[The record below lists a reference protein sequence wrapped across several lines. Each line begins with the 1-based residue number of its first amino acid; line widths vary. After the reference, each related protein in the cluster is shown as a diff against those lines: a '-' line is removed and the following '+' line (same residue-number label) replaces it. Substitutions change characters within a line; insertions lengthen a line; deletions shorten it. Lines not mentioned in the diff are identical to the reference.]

1 MLSRMMGLCA
11 VALML
16 ANRSAMG
23 QQAPAT
29 RLDLDARQA
38 SIGLL
43 HAHLVIPAVPGPL
56 TVAYPKWIPGE
67 HAPNGPLGQ
76 MVRLKFAVNGKR
88 LAWRR
93 DDLDM
98 YEFHLNV
105 PAGATQVEADLD
117 FACLLGSEGFNSEVC
132 SSHDQLVVNWWEV
145 VLYSPALPNDQNPFI
160 ASIQLP
166 DGWHYGTAL
175 PLDRENNGNVV
186 FKSVSLK
193 KLVDSPLIAG
203 EHFVALP
210 LGGQHPARLDVT
222 TESAA
227 SLDIP
232 SDQRTH
238 FRALVAEAEALF
250 GGPRYDHY
258 DLLLSLGDSIDHYT
272 LEHFESSENR
282 LPDHGLSDP
291 RILRT
296 TASMM
301 PHEYAHSWNGK
312 YRTPEGLSIRTYQD
326 PMKGSLVWVYE
337 GLTDYI
343 GNILAA
349 RSGFWSEDQF
359 RQSLAIDAAEM
370 AYHTGRTWRPLQ
382 DTTIGVQMLYGS
394 PNAWSS
400 ARRNADFYPESGL
413 IWLEADT
420 IIRQQSKGSRSLD
433 DFCRLFY
440 GAQNG
445 ANPEPYTF
453 EDVAAALN
461 QVLVFDWKGFFQSRL
476 DSTIAE
482 PPIGGI
488 ESSGWKLS
496 YSTEKSELIEDM
508 EQVHKIDLLWPEWQ
522 KWGFVDLRYSVGLLI
537 AEDGTVLDSAPDM
550 SGYNAGILPGMRVV
564 EVNGTKFSLSGIED
578 SIRKSDSGTIP
589 ELTIMNGASTSRR
602 RLEYHDG
609 AKYPL
614 LVRDPSRPDLL
625 TKILTPHASP
635 DPKVNGQ

>member
-1 MLSRMMGLCA
+1 MGLCA

-312 YRTPEGLSIRTYQD
+312 YRTPEGLNIRTYQD

>member
-258 DLLLSLGDSIDHYT
+258 DLLLSLGDAIDHYT
-272 LEHFESSENR
+272 LEHFQSSENR

-312 YRTPEGLSIRTYQD
+312 YRTPEGLNIRTYQD

>member
-1 MLSRMMGLCA
+1 MFSRMMGLCV

-23 QQAPAT
+23 QQSPAT

-43 HAHLVIPAVPGPL
+43 HAHLVIPAASGPL

-76 MVRLKFAVNGKR
+76 MVRLKFAVNGKT

-186 FKSVSLK
+186 FESVSLK

-232 SDQRTH
+232 SDQ
-238 FRALVAEAEALF
+238 
-250 GGPRYDHY
+250 
-258 DLLLSLGDSIDHYT
+258 IT
-272 LEHFESSENR
+272 LCILRFF
-282 LPDHGLSDP
+282 
-291 RILRT
+291 RIL
-296 TASMM
+296 
-301 PHEYAHSWNGK
+301 
-312 YRTPEGLSIRTYQD
+312 
-326 PMKGSLVWVYE
+326 
-337 GLTDYI
+337 
-343 GNILAA
+343 
-349 RSGFWSEDQF
+349 
-359 RQSLAIDAAEM
+359 
-370 AYHTGRTWRPLQ
+370 LQ
-382 DTTIGVQMLYGS
+382 L
-394 PNAWSS
+394 
-400 ARRNADFYPESGL
+400 
-413 IWLEADT
+413 
-420 IIRQQSKGSRSLD
+420 
-433 DFCRLFY
+433 
-440 GAQNG
+440 
-445 ANPEPYTF
+445 
-453 EDVAAALN
+453 
-461 QVLVFDWKGFFQSRL
+461 
-476 DSTIAE
+476 
-482 PPIGGI
+482 
-488 ESSGWKLS
+488 
-496 YSTEKSELIEDM
+496 
-508 EQVHKIDLLWPEWQ
+508 
-522 KWGFVDLRYSVGLLI
+522 
-537 AEDGTVLDSAPDM
+537 
-550 SGYNAGILPGMRVV
+550 
-564 EVNGTKFSLSGIED
+564 
-578 SIRKSDSGTIP
+578 GTIK
-589 ELTIMNGASTSRR
+589 LQ
-602 RLEYHDG
+602 
-609 AKYPL
+609 
-614 LVRDPSRPDLL
+614 
-625 TKILTPHASP
+625 KILIIFSP
-635 DPKVNGQ
+635 GQEKQKYQMDLNY

>member
-93 DDLDM
+93 DDLDL

-476 DSTIAE
+476 DSTSAE

>member
-1 MLSRMMGLCA
+1 MFSRMMGLCA
-11 VALML
+11 VALTL

-93 DDLDM
+93 DDLEM

-175 PLDRENNGNVV
+175 QLDRENNGNVV

-210 LGGQHPARLDVT
+210 LGGQHPVRLDVT

-296 TASMM
+296 TASMI

-312 YRTPEGLSIRTYQD
+312 YRTPEGLNIRTYQD

-440 GAQNG
+440 GAPNG
-445 ANPEPYTF
+445 ENPKPYTF
-453 EDVAAALN
+453 DDVAAALN
-461 QVLVFDWKGFFQSRL
+461 QVLPFDWNGFFQSRL
-476 DSTIAE
+476 DSTSAE
-482 PPIGGI
+482 PPLGGI

-522 KWGFVDLRYSVGLLI
+522 KWGFVDLRYSVGLLL
-537 AEDGTVLDSAPDM
+537 AEDGTVLDSAPNM

-589 ELTIMNGASTSRR
+589 ELTIVNGASTSRR

-635 DPKVNGQ
+635 GPKVNGQ

>member
-1 MLSRMMGLCA
+1 MFSRMMGLCV

-23 QQAPAT
+23 QQSPAT

-43 HAHLVIPAVPGPL
+43 HAHLVIPAAPGPL

-76 MVRLKFAVNGKR
+76 MVRLKFEVNGKT

-98 YEFHLNV
+98 YKFHLNV

-145 VLYSPALPNDQNPFI
+145 ALYSPALPNDQNPFI

-227 SLDIP
+227 SMDIP

-296 TASMM
+296 TASMI

-312 YRTPEGLSIRTYQD
+312 YRTPEGLNIRTYQD

-382 DTTIGVQMLYGS
+382 DTTTGVQMLYGS

-433 DFCRLFY
+433 DFCRLFF

-445 ANPEPYTF
+445 T
-453 EDVAAALN
+453 
-461 QVLVFDWKGFFQSRL
+461 
-476 DSTIAE
+476 
-482 PPIGGI
+482 
-488 ESSGWKLS
+488 
-496 YSTEKSELIEDM
+496 
-508 EQVHKIDLLWPEWQ
+508 
-522 KWGFVDLRYSVGLLI
+522 
-537 AEDGTVLDSAPDM
+537 
-550 SGYNAGILPGMRVV
+550 
-564 EVNGTKFSLSGIED
+564 
-578 SIRKSDSGTIP
+578 
-589 ELTIMNGASTSRR
+589 
-602 RLEYHDG
+602 
-609 AKYPL
+609 
-614 LVRDPSRPDLL
+614 
-625 TKILTPHASP
+625 TPKP
-635 DPKVNGQ
+635 

>member
-1 MLSRMMGLCA
+1 MFSRMMGLCA

-117 FACLLGSEGFNSEVC
+117 FACLPGSEGFNSEVC

-210 LGGQHPARLDVT
+210 LGGQHPASRNPSSSQ
-222 TESAA
+222 ESA
-227 SLDIP
+227 
-232 SDQRTH
+232 R
-238 FRALVAEAEALF
+238 
-250 GGPRYDHY
+250 
-258 DLLLSLGDSIDHYT
+258 
-272 LEHFESSENR
+272 
-282 LPDHGLSDP
+282 
-291 RILRT
+291 
-296 TASMM
+296 
-301 PHEYAHSWNGK
+301 
-312 YRTPEGLSIRTYQD
+312 
-326 PMKGSLVWVYE
+326 
-337 GLTDYI
+337 
-343 GNILAA
+343 
-349 RSGFWSEDQF
+349 
-359 RQSLAIDAAEM
+359 
-370 AYHTGRTWRPLQ
+370 
-382 DTTIGVQMLYGS
+382 
-394 PNAWSS
+394 
-400 ARRNADFYPESGL
+400 
-413 IWLEADT
+413 
-420 IIRQQSKGSRSLD
+420 
-433 DFCRLFY
+433 
-440 GAQNG
+440 
-445 ANPEPYTF
+445 
-453 EDVAAALN
+453 
-461 QVLVFDWKGFFQSRL
+461 
-476 DSTIAE
+476 
-482 PPIGGI
+482 
-488 ESSGWKLS
+488 
-496 YSTEKSELIEDM
+496 
-508 EQVHKIDLLWPEWQ
+508 
-522 KWGFVDLRYSVGLLI
+522 
-537 AEDGTVLDSAPDM
+537 
-550 SGYNAGILPGMRVV
+550 
-564 EVNGTKFSLSGIED
+564 
-578 SIRKSDSGTIP
+578 
-589 ELTIMNGASTSRR
+589 
-602 RLEYHDG
+602 
-609 AKYPL
+609 
-614 LVRDPSRPDLL
+614 
-625 TKILTPHASP
+625 
-635 DPKVNGQ
+635 